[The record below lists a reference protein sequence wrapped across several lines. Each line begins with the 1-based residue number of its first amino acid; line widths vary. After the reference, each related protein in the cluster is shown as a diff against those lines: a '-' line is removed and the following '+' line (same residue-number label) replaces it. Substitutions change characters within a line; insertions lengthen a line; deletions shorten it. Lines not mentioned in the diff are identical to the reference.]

1 MDNNND
7 FKGGENGGFSN
18 WGQTVLIVLIAATVT
33 FFIYTVAQRFMTK
46 GMSQELSYSRFLSM
60 VDQDLVAKVEWG
72 DGQIT
77 VYPKTKA
84 KAETPK
90 ESESREEKEGIA
102 RDEEEEGKSL
112 SYNAGA
118 SSAED
123 TSKLKGRSPAEGISK
138 GNSLDSILAK
148 LIKDNAKQKNNSKQK
163 QNAGS
168 SASSGLS
175 QGESRVYYVV
185 PVNADAAS
193 LVERL
198 YRHNVEIYRKRPDN
212 SAFLMQIIV
221 SIVLPFVFLILL
233 MNTMVKKMGAS
244 GGGFSGVGKSNAK
257 MYMQKDTGISF
268 KDVAGEDEAKESLV
282 EIVDF
287 LHNPG
292 KYTSIGA
299 KLPKGALLVGP
310 PGTGKTLL
318 AKAVAGEAN
327 VPFYSLSGSDFVE
340 MFVGVGAS
348 RVRDLFRQANQ
359 TAPCIIFI
367 DEIDAIGKTRDTRYG
382 GNDEREQTLNQ
393 LLSEMDGFDAGK
405 GIMVMGAT
413 NRPEIL
419 DPALLRPGRFD
430 RRVIV
435 EKPDLKGRVNI
446 LKVHAK
452 DIKLDDSVD
461 FDEIALATSG
471 AVGADLANMMNE
483 SAITAVK
490 NGREKVSQ
498 KDLFEAVEV
507 VLVGKEKKDR
517 ILSQQER
524 KIVSYHEVGHALV
537 AAVQKDSEPV
547 QKITIVPRTMG
558 ALGYVMQVPE
568 EEKYLNTKTE
578 LHAMIV
584 EFLAG
589 RAAEEIVFE
598 TVTTGASNDIEKA
611 TKIARAMV
619 TQYGMSEKFGL
630 MGLARQENMYL
641 GGRAVL
647 ECGDDTATEVDQE
660 VARILKDCYEEAKK
674 ILLENRFALDEIA
687 KFLIEKETITGKEFM
702 KIFAEVK
709 EKEGRGEEPENPS
722 ESTEGTEENKE
733 SSNSDGN
740 KEEEGQ
746 DIEHSSSEENGAKE
760 EGNSEG

>member
-1 MDNNND
+1 MN
-7 FKGGENGGFSN
+7 
-18 WGQTVLIVLIAATVT
+18 
-33 FFIYTVAQRFMTK
+33 
-46 GMSQELSYSRFLSM
+46 QELSYTSFLSM
-60 VDQDLVAKVEWG
+60 VDRNLVAKVEWG
-72 DGQIT
+72 DGQIV
-77 VYPKTKA
+77 VYPKSTG
-84 KAETPK
+84 K
-90 ESESREEKEGIA
+90 EQKE
-102 RDEEEEGKSL
+102 
-112 SYNAGA
+112 A
-118 SSAED
+118 SAYFV
-123 TSKLKGRSPAEGISK
+123 I
-138 GNSLDSILAK
+138 
-148 LIKDNAKQKNNSKQK
+148 
-163 QNAGS
+163 
-168 SASSGLS
+168 
-175 QGESRVYYVV
+175 
-185 PVNADAAS
+185 PVNADAEK

-198 YRHNVEIYRKRPDN
+198 YQHNVEVIRKRPDN
-212 SAFLMQIIV
+212 SGFIIQIV
-221 SIVLPFVFLILL
+221 LSVVLPFVLL
-233 MNTMVKKMGAS
+233 FWFMNGMAKRVGGS
-244 GGGFSGVGKSNAK
+244 GGGIMGVGKSNAK
-257 MYMQKDTGISF
+257 MYMQKETGITF

-287 LHNPG
+287 LHNPT
-292 KYTSIGA
+292 KYTEIGA

-318 AKAVAGEAN
+318 AKAVAGEAH

-348 RVRDLFRQANQ
+348 RVRDLFKQANQ
-359 TAPCIIFI
+359 SAPCIIFI
-367 DEIDAIGKTRDTRYG
+367 DEIDAIGKSRDNRYG

-393 LLSEMDGFDAGK
+393 LLSEMDGFDAAK

-452 DIKLDDSVD
+452 GIKLDETVD

-517 ILSQQER
+517 ILSKEER
-524 KIVSYHEVGHALV
+524 RIVSYHEVGHALV
-537 AAVQKDSEPV
+537 AAIQKHSEPV

-568 EEKYLNTKTE
+568 EEKYLNTKAE

-589 RAAEEIVFE
+589 RAAEDLVFE

-619 TQYGMSEKFGL
+619 TQYGMSDKFGL

-647 ECGDDTATEVDQE
+647 ECGDDTATEVDSE
-660 VARILKDCYEEAKK
+660 VSRILKECYEESKR
-674 ILLENRFALDEIA
+674 ILSENRFALDEIA

-702 KIFAEVK
+702 KILSEVQEK
-709 EKEGRGEEPENPS
+709 EKGP
-722 ESTEGTEENKE
+722 
-733 SSNSDGN
+733 
-740 KEEEGQ
+740 
-746 DIEHSSSEENGAKE
+746 IE
-760 EGNSEG
+760 

>member
-1 MDNNND
+1 MDNKD
-7 FKGGENGGFSN
+7 FKDGDHGGFSN
-18 WGQTVLIVLIAATVT
+18 MGQTILIILIAATVT
-33 FFIYTVAQRFMTK
+33 FFIYTLAQRFTGK
-46 GMSQELSYSRFLSM
+46 GLNQELSYSGFLSM
-60 VDQDLVAKVEWG
+60 VDRNLVEKVEWG
-72 DGQIT
+72 DGQIV
-77 VYPKTKA
+77 VYPK
-84 KAETPK
+84 
-90 ESESREEKEGIA
+90 
-102 RDEEEEGKSL
+102 
-112 SYNAGA
+112 
-118 SSAED
+118 SSAPSAGSAG
-123 TSKLKGRSPAEGISK
+123 TSGDSSAKKGAE
-138 GNSLDSILAK
+138 DSIL
-148 LIKDNAKQKNNSKQK
+148 
-163 QNAGS
+163 
-168 SASSGLS
+168 GLGKT
-175 QGESRVYYVV
+175 QGPLFFVV
-185 PVNADAAS
+185 PVNADAEK

-198 YRHNVEIYRKRPDN
+198 YLHNVTIIRKRPDN
-212 SAFLMQIIV
+212 SAFILQIV
-221 SIVLPFVFLILL
+221 LSVVLPFVLL
-233 MNTMVKKMGAS
+233 FWFMNGMAKRVGGS
-244 GGGFSGVGKSNAK
+244 GGVMGVGKSNAK
-257 MYMQKDTGISF
+257 MYMQKETGISF

-287 LHNPG
+287 LHNPA
-292 KYTSIGA
+292 KYTAIGA

-318 AKAVAGEAN
+318 AKAVAGEAH

-348 RVRDLFRQANQ
+348 RVRDLFKQANQ
-359 TAPCIIFI
+359 SAPCIIFI
-367 DEIDAIGKTRDTRYG
+367 DEIDAIGKSRDNRYG

-393 LLSEMDGFDAGK
+393 LLSEMDGFDAAK

-430 RRVIV
+430 RRIIV

-452 DIKLDDSVD
+452 DVKLDHTVD

-483 SAITAVK
+483 AAITAVK
-490 NGREKVSQ
+490 HGREKVSQ

-517 ILSQQER
+517 ILSKEER
-524 KIVSYHEVGHALV
+524 RIVSYHEVGHALV
-537 AAVQKDSEPV
+537 AAIQKHSEPV

-568 EEKYLNTKTE
+568 EEKYLNTEAE
-578 LHAMIV
+578 LHSMIV
-584 EFLAG
+584 ECLAG
-589 RAAEEIVFE
+589 RAAEELVFE

-619 TQYGMSEKFGL
+619 TQYGMSKKFGL

-647 ECGDDTATEVDQE
+647 ECGDDTATEVDAE
-660 VARILKDCYEEAKK
+660 VSRILKECYEEAKK
-674 ILLENRFALDEIA
+674 ILEENRFAMDEIA

-702 KIFAEVK
+702 KILSEVK
-709 EKEGRGEEPENPS
+709 EKQSDSEVNATIGAEAKVESDSVSDAEAKAESDSASCAEAKAESDSETKAEEM
-722 ESTEGTEENKE
+722 TV
-733 SSNSDGN
+733 
-740 KEEEGQ
+740 
-746 DIEHSSSEENGAKE
+746 
-760 EGNSEG
+760 